1 MAIDKQLG
9 TEDNPDVRVQGSA
22 VEIPLDTTREDQIR
36 EAAEILVENENLF
49 IDEEIQGT
57 QPQEMDF
64 NSNLVDF
71 LELLLIYLDAVLIL
85 CYSFF
90 LLVFFIMV
98 PSYPI
103 MMRMYMLFFTFS

>member
-9 TEDNPDVRVQGSA
+9 TEDNPNVRVQGSA

-36 EAAEILVENENLF
+36 EAAEILIENENLF
-49 IDEEIQGT
+49 IDEEIQGA

-71 LELLLIYLDAVLIL
+71 LGEDILQSISNDLLSSIKSDKQ
-85 CYSFF
+85 S
-90 LLVFFIMV
+90 
-98 PSYPI
+98 SG
-103 MMRMYMLFFTFS
+103 S

>member
-49 IDEEIQGT
+49 IDEEIQGA

-71 LELLLIYLDAVLIL
+71 LGEDILQSISNDLLSSIKSDKQSRSEWEKTYTDG
-85 CYSFF
+85 
-90 LLVFFIMV
+90 
-98 PSYPI
+98 
-103 MMRMYMLFFTFS
+103 R